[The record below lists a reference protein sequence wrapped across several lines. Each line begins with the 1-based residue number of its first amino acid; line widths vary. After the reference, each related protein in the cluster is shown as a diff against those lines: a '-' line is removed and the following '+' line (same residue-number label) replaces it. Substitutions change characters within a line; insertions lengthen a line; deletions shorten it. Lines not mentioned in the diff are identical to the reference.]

1 MPPFGA
7 SVSDTARM
15 RSRLSTY
22 QMGMLL
28 AFGGMLAVSL
38 DSLGVR
44 LTKADDWDIAF
55 WFGIF
60 TAIAMLLLIPILSKQ
75 SFLAAM
81 RADSTSV
88 LASGILQACSTTLFI
103 LAIGTTTV
111 SNTVVIYAA
120 APVVA
125 AVIGRVVL
133 GEITNS
139 RTWVGI
145 AGSIAGV
152 TLIVSSSAGEGRWLG
167 DLYAV
172 GAVMAFATNLTI
184 WRKFPEQN
192 RMVAVGL
199 GGFTMALVAWFP
211 AHPFEMDTRAIV
223 ILAITGGVFGPGGRI
238 LVASATRYISGA
250 QVGMFVPVET
260 VAATAWA
267 WLFLSEPAPR
277 NTLIGGSV
285 VLIAVWYGSRQAPI
299 RTLTTLPEP

>member
-1 MPPFGA
+1 
-7 SVSDTARM
+7 
-15 RSRLSTY
+15 
-22 QMGMLL
+22 MGILL
-28 AFGGMLAVSL
+28 AFGGMLSISL

-60 TAIAMLLLIPILSKQ
+60 TAIAISSLIPILSKQ

-81 RADSTSV
+81 RADNAYV

-103 LAIGTTTV
+103 LSIGATTV
-111 SNTVVIYAA
+111 SNTVVIFAA

-125 AVIGRVVL
+125 AVIGRIVL

-152 TLIVSSSAGEGRWLG
+152 TLVVSGSAGEGRWLG
-167 DLYAV
+167 DLYAI

-192 RMVAVGL
+192 RMVAIGL
-199 GGFTMALVAWFP
+199 GGLAMALVAWFP
-211 AHPFEMDTRAIV
+211 AHPFEMDIRAMA
-223 ILAITGGVFGPGGRI
+223 ILAVTGGVFGPVGRI
-238 LVASATRYISGA
+238 FVASATRYISGA

-277 NTLIGGSV
+277 NTLIGGLI
-285 VLIAVWYGSRQAPI
+285 VLIAILYGSRQAPI
-299 RTLTTLPEP
+299 RTLTTMSEP